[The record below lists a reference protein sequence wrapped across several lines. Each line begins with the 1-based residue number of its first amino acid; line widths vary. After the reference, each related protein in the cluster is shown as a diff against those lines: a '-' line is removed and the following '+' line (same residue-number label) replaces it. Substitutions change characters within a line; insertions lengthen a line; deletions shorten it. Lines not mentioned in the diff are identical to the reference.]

1 MKKRLLS
8 LIVAAACLISCLS
21 GVCFAAPAQNQGRE
35 EASAAGAET
44 KASSG
49 KKIIALTFDD
59 GPGANTERLVSA
71 LRERGVHCTFFM
83 VGSYVK
89 RYSSVVRQCYE
100 DGNQIANHSYSHPT
114 LTSLSDSEVRQEIQ
128 KTNNAL
134 NSAIGCTNTY
144 YVRPPYGDYNSRV
157 LSLLGAPA
165 IYWSDDSGD
174 WRTQNETVIYNNVI
188 SGAQDGDILLLHD
201 SHSWSVNVAIRVV
214 DTLLAR
220 GFEFVTLSELFR
232 RRGITPTAGN
242 IYSSCRDNG
251 FTYAGISK
259 PTMQTRATPDG
270 VEVTLSADKG
280 TKIYYTTNGTVPNSA
295 SKVYTGPFTVK
306 STTTINAVA
315 GYDMNGSRSNRLTQ
329 KITVQRCDAPALEID
344 AAGLVTLSAKD
355 TVYYTTDGSEPTA
368 DSAVYT
374 APFTV
379 EPGTPV
385 RAMAYTAGGT
395 KCASKSV
402 YALYSKNGNVFDDV
416 KLSDWFYPYI
426 DYAASEKLLLGT
438 GGYHYSP
445 GESVTRAMLVTV
457 LYRMC
462 GEPETAASSAFTD
475 VAADS
480 WYAAPVAWAEQNGIV
495 LGNGDGTY
503 APNANVTREQTAT
516 ILYRFADFRGY
527 EHLSGG
533 SLAAFT
539 DGAKASNYA
548 QPALC
553 WAVATGL
560 LSGNGDGTL
569 SPRGTTTRAELA
581 VLLQRYMQTEK
592 TWEKKLTEEELLAMS
607 AEVLEAIKAQD
618 YTKLADWIHPE
629 KGVTLTPFISV
640 EPNNRTIQ
648 AGELVSLSEATE
660 TELVWGSWAGSGEDI
675 VMTFDCYW
683 QEFVWNCDYTAADEV
698 NTDRIYET
706 ATAISNLAEAYPGC
720 RFVDYYVDSQDVGS
734 PMGWSSLTLVF
745 QKQAGKWYL
754 SGIVHGEW
762 TP

>member
-8 LIVAAACLISCLS
+8 LILAAACLISCLS

-35 EASAAGAET
+35 EASAAGTET

-462 GEPETAASSAFTD
+462 GEPETTASSAFTD

-503 APNANVTREQTAT
+503 APNANVNVDTTYKAGDTVTEN
-516 ILYRFADFRGY
+516 GY
-527 EHLSGG
+527 VYTFSGWTDYTPKGG
-533 SLAAFT
+533 SAVQLN
-539 DGAKASNYA
+539 GATSFAITADTTVHGAWSKAPVPTPTPTPEATPTPTPEVTPTPTPEATPTPTPEETPTPEVTPTPVPTYRPDPILPTPEAVDPPQTGDSNS
-548 QPALC
+548 ALQ
-553 WAVATGL
+553 WV
-560 LSGNGDGTL
+560 
-569 SPRGTTTRAELA
+569 A
-581 VLLQRYMQTEK
+581 VLLVASTV
-592 TWEKKLTEEELLAMS
+592 LAG
-607 AEVLEAIKAQD
+607 AALIKRK
-618 YTKLADWIHPE
+618 YSK
-629 KGVTLTPFISV
+629 
-640 EPNNRTIQ
+640 
-648 AGELVSLSEATE
+648 
-660 TELVWGSWAGSGEDI
+660 
-675 VMTFDCYW
+675 
-683 QEFVWNCDYTAADEV
+683 
-698 NTDRIYET
+698 
-706 ATAISNLAEAYPGC
+706 
-720 RFVDYYVDSQDVGS
+720 
-734 PMGWSSLTLVF
+734 
-745 QKQAGKWYL
+745 
-754 SGIVHGEW
+754 
-762 TP
+762 